1 MLPVSQTHL
10 QNGHS
15 QHNTLHPIFP
25 LPDRAVGHPSVC
37 CSGCPGQ
44 LLGPWKLQQQ
54 VQSSLRT
61 LQAFPGSSAQSGGHR
76 PAVGPESCPAA
87 TAATEYASMLWPS
100 HFMAMFLAPWAERRS
115 HHRSLPP
122 LGAINWWS
130 HSLKESLVVWE
141 ARLPV
146 QKHLSLAAPPWVGTA
161 CLRDTSCGTQGQK
174 HAGHNTH
181 TSPQT
186 TRLREDAHTSNM

>member
-1 MLPVSQTHL
+1 VLSRGARLAL
-10 QNGHS
+10 QAHHCAHCIHNWQSRHQWLCECCLCRRHIFKNGHS
-15 QHNTLHPIFP
+15 QHNTLHPIFS
-25 LPDRAVGHPSVC
+25 LPDRAVGQPSVC

-130 HSLKESLVVWE
+130 HSLKE
-141 ARLPV
+141 
-146 QKHLSLAAPPWVGTA
+146 
-161 CLRDTSCGTQGQK
+161 
-174 HAGHNTH
+174 
-181 TSPQT
+181 
-186 TRLREDAHTSNM
+186 